1 VPSTAATFG
10 ASIASVVDRLRS
22 TLYGARARWVRSV
35 GEASGSQQTAVG
47 RQLFNTVLAA
57 HRGSRVNSYR
67 DRQTSRQAD
76 IRMRTYGS
84 TAVSDDSR
92 VSVVDVSCGG
102 ALISDDDGEVDQ
114 TTTIKKSANMTER
127 VPVPSSEHVAEI
139 VGRQGTKTYARV
151 CVELCGP

>member
-1 VPSTAATFG
+1 MPSTAATFG

-22 TLYGARARWVRSV
+22 TLYGARAHWVRSV

-47 RQLFNTVLAA
+47 RQLFNAVLAA

-151 CVELCGP
+151 C

>member
-1 VPSTAATFG
+1 
-10 ASIASVVDRLRS
+10 
-22 TLYGARARWVRSV
+22 
-35 GEASGSQQTAVG
+35 
-47 RQLFNTVLAA
+47 
-57 HRGSRVNSYR
+57 
-67 DRQTSRQAD
+67 
-76 IRMRTYGS
+76 MRTYGS

-151 CVELCGP
+151 C